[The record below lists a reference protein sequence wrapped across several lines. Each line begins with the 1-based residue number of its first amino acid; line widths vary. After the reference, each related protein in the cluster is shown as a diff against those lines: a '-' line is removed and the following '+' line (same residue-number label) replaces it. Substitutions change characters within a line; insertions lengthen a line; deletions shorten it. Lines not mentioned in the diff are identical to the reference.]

1 MTNTTETMN
10 MNPESLTMN
19 HLPQIKRMHAT
30 LPDRDLR
37 DLLENHPDP
46 VVRESCDQLLE
57 ERCFDEVEITETPE
71 TNTMNETHLLQI
83 KRMHATLPTPTLRDL
98 WQNLDTDPVV
108 RGVCDQLLD
117 ERYFGKAE
125 ATETTE
131 TMNMNP
137 DSILTEGDG
146 GVYSVDE
153 ALLRATREEQE
164 ELLLNATESKRLDAY
179 TLNEEVSKETLEEA
193 LNTLEEYCEVL
204 GDPDFEGLL
213 SKVCLE
219 LGEFEDLHPDERCPL
234 IHREYQAPVKLIKD
248 EIEKVEV
255 LMENLEKA
263 IEDDIQ

>member
-1 MTNTTETMN
+1 MTETMN
-10 MNPESLTMN
+10 MNPE
-19 HLPQIKRMHAT
+19 
-30 LPDRDLR
+30 
-37 DLLENHPDP
+37 
-46 VVRESCDQLLE
+46 
-57 ERCFDEVEITETPE
+57 
-71 TNTMNETHLLQI
+71 TMNETHLLQI

-108 RGVCDQLLD
+108 REACSQLLD
-117 ERYFGKAE
+117 ERYFGEDRNGTRVHE

-137 DSILTEGDG
+137 DSILTEGG
-146 GVYSVDE
+146 EGFYFVNE

-164 ELLLNATESKRLDAY
+164 NLLLNATESKRLDAY

-193 LNTLEEYCEVL
+193 FNTLEEYCEVL

-213 SKVCLE
+213 SKVYLE
-219 LGEFEDLHPDERCPL
+219 LREFEDLHPDERCPL
-234 IHREYQAPVKLIKD
+234 IHREYQAPVKLIED

-263 IEDDIQ
+263 IEDDISPQA

>member
-1 MTNTTETMN
+1 MTETMN
-10 MNPESLTMN
+10 MNPE
-19 HLPQIKRMHAT
+19 
-30 LPDRDLR
+30 
-37 DLLENHPDP
+37 
-46 VVRESCDQLLE
+46 
-57 ERCFDEVEITETPE
+57 
-71 TNTMNETHLLQI
+71 TMNETHLLQI

-108 RGVCDQLLD
+108 REACSQLLD
-117 ERYFGKAE
+117 ERYFGEDRNGTRVHE

-137 DSILTEGDG
+137 DSILTEGG
-146 GVYSVDE
+146 EGFYFVNE

-164 ELLLNATESKRLDAY
+164 NLLLNATESKRLDAY

-193 LNTLEEYCEVL
+193 FNTLDEYCEVL

-213 SKVCLE
+213 SKVYLE
-219 LGEFEDLHPDERCPL
+219 LREFEDLHPDERCPL
-234 IHREYQAPVKLIKD
+234 IHREYQAPVKLIED

-263 IEDDIQ
+263 IEDDISPQA